1 MILHIFSAF
10 NIFERCINIFKMN
23 SNLNNFR
30 MSRFLSLKKKK
41 PAEKYELNKGEDNNK
56 DNNYGSITS
65 LINNEVGQYI
75 EIQYYKCSMKLE
87 YKYFI

>member
-1 MILHIFSAF
+1 
-10 NIFERCINIFKMN
+10 MN

-41 PAEKYELNKGEDNNK
+41 PAEKYELNKGEDNAK
-56 DNNYGSITS
+56 DKDYGSITS

-75 EIQYYKCSMKLE
+75 EI
-87 YKYFI
+87 